1 MTRLSRRTV
10 LAIIAGVA
18 VFVVLV
24 VLASPR
30 HRAFY
35 FGGGLTDAGSSQP
48 LGYRGANA
56 PLTWQT
62 ASIESPVSRTRRG
75 AAIGGRLEIPLSDQV
90 PWSLPAD
97 GVPSGWTVKEF
108 TGEASV
114 ELLRTDGQLALRLRS
129 DRSSFAI
136 YRDVVVDLN
145 ELPVLTWA
153 WKVSRLPKGGDVR
166 LAERDDQAA
175 AVYVVFP
182 KWPAPVTRSDVIG
195 YIWDTT
201 APVDTRVANPQAANV
216 KLIVVES
223 GPRTVGQW
231 RHYERNLVNDYV
243 DLFGRQP
250 PRAGKIALM
259 SDSNDTRTDTEA
271 LFAGLG
277 FIRAK

>member
-1 MTRLSRRTV
+1 MTRPSRRTV
-10 LAIIAGVA
+10 LAGIAGVA
-18 VFVVLV
+18 VVVVLV

-35 FGGGLTDAGSSQP
+35 FGGGLTAAASQQT
-48 LGYRGANA
+48 LAYRGANV
-56 PLTWQT
+56 PLAWQP

-75 AAIGGRLEIPLSDQV
+75 SASGGRLEIPLSDQV

-108 TGEASV
+108 AGEASV
-114 ELLRTDGQLALRLRS
+114 ELLRTEGRLAIRLRS

-136 YRDVVVDLN
+136 YRDIVVDLN
-145 ELPVLTWA
+145 ELPVFSWS
-153 WKVSRLPKGGDVR
+153 WKVSRLPTGGDVR

-223 GPRTVGQW
+223 GRGTVGQW
-231 RHYERNLVNDYV
+231 RRYERNVVNDYV

-250 PRAGKIALM
+250 PRVGKIALM
-259 SDSNDTRTDTEA
+259 ADSNDTRTDTEA
-271 LFAGLG
+271 LFAALG
-277 FIRAK
+277 FTRAK

>member
-1 MTRLSRRTV
+1 MTRPSRRTV
-10 LAIIAGVA
+10 LAGIAGVA
-18 VFVVLV
+18 VVVVLV

-35 FGGGLTDAGSSQP
+35 FGGGLTAAASQQT
-48 LGYRGANA
+48 LAYRGANA
-56 PLTWQT
+56 PLAWQP

-75 AAIGGRLEIPLSDQV
+75 SASGGRLEIPLSDQV

-108 TGEASV
+108 AGEASV
-114 ELLRTDGQLALRLRS
+114 ELLRTDGRLALRLRS

-136 YRDVVVDLN
+136 YRDIVVDLN
-145 ELPVLTWA
+145 ELPVFSWS
-153 WKVSRLPKGGDVR
+153 WKVSRLPTGGDVR

-223 GPRTVGQW
+223 GRGTVGQW
-231 RHYERNLVNDYV
+231 RRYERNVVNDYV

-250 PRAGKIALM
+250 PRVGKIALM
-259 SDSNDTRTDTEA
+259 ADSNDTRTDTEA
-271 LFAGLG
+271 LFAALG
-277 FIRAK
+277 FTRAK